1 MERRGWEQAKGDEEV
16 RQAWQPREYV
26 TPGLVL
32 DVNKRMIHQNVTG
45 QKDGYYPG
53 NGKMK
58 RKKRKRLFLA
68 VE

>member
-1 MERRGWEQAKGDEEV
+1 MEQAKGDKEA
-16 RQAWQPREYV
+16 RQAWQLRENV

-32 DVNKRMIHQNVTG
+32 DVNKRMIHQNVTR

-58 RKKRKRLFLA
+58 RKGLFLA